1 MRATISSVQQ
11 FWISKSCYE
20 FHQLLDPQLV
30 LQVILCSNATYVPAM
45 YTWIFEQWRRWPS
58 FAAASALDFL
68 ECSAYIGFD
77 MFSLQFCC
85 ILIILCARISM
96 QFSHLFYFHFE
107 KKNNS
112 NTHHFQCNQN
122 CCAYFFACVFSSLFH
137 PWNAINRLNATK
149 CENKSIK
156 SGIQILPRKKTGI
169 FSWK

>member
-30 LQVILCSNATYVPAM
+30 LQVISCSNATYVPAM
-45 YTWIFEQWRRWPS
+45 YTWICKQWRRWPS

-96 QFSHLFYFHFE
+96 QFYHLFHFHFE
-107 KKNNS
+107 KEEFKFAS
-112 NTHHFQCNQN
+112 FSMLSKLLCIFLCNPFF
-122 CCAYFFACVFSSLFH
+122 YFILDEC
-137 PWNAINRLNATK
+137 
-149 CENKSIK
+149 NKSIECNEV
-156 SGIQILPRKKTGI
+156 
-169 FSWK
+169 

>member
-107 KKNNS
+107 KKKK
-112 NTHHFQCNQN
+112 T
-122 CCAYFFACVFSSLFH
+122 
-137 PWNAINRLNATK
+137 
-149 CENKSIK
+149 
-156 SGIQILPRKKTGI
+156 IQIRII
-169 FSWK
+169 FNVIKIVVHISLHAFFLLFFILEMQ